1 MFSYLSFF
9 SSDYFDI
16 HFGRNTYC
24 IIILPKRDLLVIKKT
39 ALILGATGLVGKEL
53 LQQLVN
59 DHRYGNIVCLLRRP
73 LPTQHVIDLHGKCQ
87 PMVVDFEELDQYQGY
102 FKVDHVYVCLGTTIK
117 RAGSRAA
124 FRKVDFEYVHTAA
137 QIAGLQ
143 NVKSFVWISSV
154 GASAASKNFY
164 LRVKGE
170 LENAIMSISYLKNAS
185 AVRPS
190 LLLGERV
197 EHRFG
202 EGVAISL
209 SKILAPLFKGRFRKY
224 QPVHASTV
232 AQQMINLQVF

>member
-1 MFSYLSFF
+1 M
-9 SSDYFDI
+9 
-16 HFGRNTYC
+16 
-24 IIILPKRDLLVIKKT
+24 KKT
-39 ALILGATGLVGKEL
+39 ALVLGASGLVGK
-53 LQQLVN
+53 QLVMQLCN
-59 DHRYGNIVCLLRRP
+59 DSRYQKVTCLLRRP
-73 LPTQHVIDLHGKCQ
+73 LAQGFFDNSYEKLEPIVINFSQLQ
-87 PMVVDFEELDQYQGY
+87 EYQGY
-102 FKVDHVYVCLGTTIK
+102 FLVDHVYVCLGTTIK
-117 RAGSRAA
+117 RAGSKSA

-143 NVKSFVWISSV
+143 GVKSFVWISSV
-154 GASAASKNFY
+154 GASATSKNFY

-190 LLLGERV
+190 LLLGSRA

-202 EGVAISL
+202 EGLAISL
-209 SKILAPLFKGRFRKY
+209 SKVLAPLFKGRFRKY